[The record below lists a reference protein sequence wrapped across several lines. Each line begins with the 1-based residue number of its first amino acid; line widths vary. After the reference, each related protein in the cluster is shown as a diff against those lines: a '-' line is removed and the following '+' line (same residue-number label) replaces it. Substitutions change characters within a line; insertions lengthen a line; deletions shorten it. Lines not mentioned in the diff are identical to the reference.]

1 MSLAEIPKT
10 GLYGY
15 PALETDENPESWIPV
30 IHELY
35 PNGDLP
41 LAGLFLSQPKDKATS
56 DTFNWWERPYQMQI
70 GEMTAG
76 QVYTD
81 VALATAYTSGGVA
94 GTVVYV
100 KMTAAFA
107 GIFTNNDIVQFIDE
121 SYYQV
126 DTRGIVTGYH
136 INGASSYVIVKLLQ
150 TDTWYATS
158 TYNIATAD
166 KLVLIGNAK
175 PQAGSPSEA
184 KAYNPTKRTNVTQI
198 LDQTLDISRT
208 LMQTTTLRT
217 GNKYEDLRKV
227 ALQLFMQ
234 KMERSLISGWLDES
248 VGANGQAHNIS
259 GGIEY
264 FLQTYASDNVV
275 NYDLNAD
282 ARWSGKDWIVGGKDF
297 LDTYI
302 EQVFRFGESQTR
314 MAVCGSMALKGLS
327 DLATAYGEYSLTPTF
342 NRFGMRVTRLDTPN
356 GSIELKKHP
365 LWNSNDR
372 DRHRMMIIPTEN
384 INAVVMQDIQFHP
397 DTEWQSGGLNKFDGK
412 KEWFLAELGWKIM
425 HPETFGDFFGIGVDN
440 NV

>member
-1 MSLAEIPKT
+1 MPLVEIPKT

-15 PALETDENPESWIPV
+15 PALETDENPESWMPV
-30 IHELY
+30 VHELY

-41 LAGLFLSQPKDKATS
+41 LAGLFLSQPHDKATS

-76 QVYTD
+76 EVYTD
-81 VALATAYTSGGVA
+81 VALATAYTTGGVA
-94 GTVVYV
+94 GTYLYV

-107 GIFTNNDIVQFIDE
+107 GVFTNNDVVQFIDE

-126 DTRGIVTGYH
+126 NTRGIVTGYH
-136 INGASSYVIVKLLQ
+136 INGASSYVTVKLLQ
-150 TDTWYATS
+150 TDTQYAA

-166 KLVLIGNAK
+166 KLVIIGNAK

-198 LDQTLDISRT
+198 MDQTLDISRT

-217 GNKYEDLRKV
+217 GAKYEDLRKT

-234 KMERSLISGWLDES
+234 KLERSLVSGWYDVA
-248 VGANGQAHNIS
+248 VGSNGQAQNMS

-264 FLQTYASDNVV
+264 FIQTFASDNVAS
-275 NYDLNAD
+275 YELTSD
-282 ARWSGKDWIVGGKDF
+282 ARWSGKDWVIGGKDF

-302 EQVFRFGESQTR
+302 ERIFRYGESQTR
-314 MAVCGSMALKGLS
+314 MAVVGSMALKGLA
-327 DLATAYGEYSLTPTF
+327 DLTHAYGEYALTPTT
-342 NRFGMRVTRLDTPN
+342 NRFGMRVTRFDTPN

-365 LWNSNDR
+365 LWNSTTR

-384 INAVVMQDIQFHP
+384 VSAVVMQDIEFHP
-397 DTEWQSGGLNKFDGK
+397 DSEWKSGGLNKFDGK

-425 HPETFGDFFGIGVDN
+425 HPETFGDLYGIGVDN
-440 NV
+440 EVT